1 MVAINLDPLKEEQ
14 LRTLAQSRGE
24 EVEAIARRILEDYL
38 DFNSLSDVSPDD
50 WAESSAQL
58 AAEILPP
65 DEWSENDGG
74 TSE

>member
-14 LRTLAQSRGE
+14 LRSLARSRGE

-38 DFNSLSDVSPDD
+38 DFNSLSEISPED

-58 AAEILPP
+58 AAEVLPP
-65 DEWSENDGG
+65 DEWNESDGG
-74 TSE
+74 TSA